1 MRKHLTMVCVS
12 VLGLASSPWAAA
24 QQDINKLGWL
34 AGCWQDQN
42 GEAGSLEA
50 WMPPA
55 GGAMLGMSRTI
66 RQGRTAEFEFMQ
78 MRQLPD
84 GVLAFVPQ
92 PSGRPPT
99 VFKLLRI
106 GESEAVFEDSEHG
119 FPQRIGY
126 SRPEPD
132 RLEAMLEGTRDGK
145 PRRITF
151 SFVRVSCDAQMGG
164 AAP

>member
-78 MRQLPD
+78 MRLMPD

-106 GESEAVFEDSEHG
+106 GEAEALFEDPEHD

-126 SRPEPD
+126 ARTEPD
-132 RLEAMLEGTRDGK
+132 RLEARLEGTRNGK
-145 PRRITF
+145 PLRITF
-151 SFVRVSCDAQMGG
+151 SFARVGCDAQMGS
-164 AAP
+164 PTR